1 MANGV
6 SKLQL
11 LIDLRNRLGAG
22 LNSARQQVERATGG
36 MQRRLDAFSNSNSR
50 LFSAIEDRV
59 PGVSGALGMLANPYV
74 LITAAVLAAGMAM
87 VKFTGMANDWRVGLA
102 EVNVTAGMTQ
112 TELDG
117 LSTKL
122 LEIGG
127 RNVAPLEEVPK
138 AFNRIISAGLDVNT
152 SLQALEPTLRAAKAG
167 FADVETTAMAA
178 VSVMNSSGRGVN
190 EVYDVLFQTVKDGN
204 AKFKDIAQYLPKII
218 PVARN
223 VGFALDETAGAYA
236 SLTTKLSA
244 EASSTALEGIMRS
257 FSDKDRVKAF
267 KGIGVNIFD
276 KKGMSRSLIDIMSD
290 LEKEMSG
297 LTDKQ
302 RMLKF
307 GKLGLDQAAVLG
319 LSTLIQDMP
328 NLKSSIDA
336 TVNSQGA
343 LNKAYADA
351 ATPFDDF
358 KQVLNLIKIEAIGI
372 GAAILPVLS
381 AIGKGVLF
389 LVQNLDIIGG
399 VLGGL
404 AIAWSIMNAKLLL
417 YAAINGILAVKTGIA
432 TAAQWAFNIAASANP
447 IGLIVLA
454 IGALIGGLVVA
465 YNKFDKFR
473 AIMQVVWEVIKEMAT
488 QIGGLLKD
496 IFTLNFKGLKEG
508 LSNFKMPDMAEIQQR
523 IKLKTE
529 TSGDFT
535 GVNKDGT
542 PVKPG
547 VSPIA
552 VADAKSIGSGSQTK
566 SVTINI
572 DSFVKGFSPTSQSIN
587 GMNKDE
593 LERWMTEMFMRVV
606 RSAETAM

>member
-36 MQRRLDAFSNSNSR
+36 MQRRLDAFSQSNTR

-59 PGVSGALGMLANPYV
+59 PGVSGALDMLANPYV
-74 LITAAVLAAGMAM
+74 LITAAVLTAGMAM
-87 VKFTGMANDWRVGLA
+87 VKFTGMANDWKVGLA
-102 EVNVTAGMTQ
+102 EINVTAGMTQ
-112 TELDG
+112 TELGG
-117 LSTKL
+117 LSDKL
-122 LEIGG
+122 LQIGG
-127 RNVAPLEEVPK
+127 RNVAPLEEIPK
-138 AFNRIISAGLDVNT
+138 AFNRIISAGLSVND
-152 SLQALEPTLRAAKAG
+152 SLATLEPTLRAAKAG
-167 FADVETTAMAA
+167 FTDVETVAAAA
-178 VSVMNSSGRGVN
+178 VATMQSSGQDAN
-190 EVYDVLFQTVKDGN
+190 KVYDVLFATLNKGN

-351 ATPFDDF
+351 AAPFDDF
-358 KQVLNLIKIEAIGI
+358 KQVLNLIKVQAIGI
-372 GAAILPVLS
+372 GTAILPVLS

-404 AIAWSIMNAKLLL
+404 AIAWSIMNAKLIL
-417 YAAINGILAVKTGIA
+417 YAAINGILAVRTGIA
-432 TAAQWAFNIAASANP
+432 TAAQWAFNVAASANP

-473 AIMQVVWEVIKEMAT
+473 EMIQITWEVIKNLAS
-488 QIGGLLKD
+488 QIGGLLVD
-496 IFTLNFKGLKEG
+496 IFDFNLEG
-508 LSNFKMPDMAEIQQR
+508 IKDKVVNFKMPDLNEIR
-523 IKLKTE
+523 AKIKVDSE
-529 TSGDFT
+529 TSGDFA

-547 VSPIA
+547 ISPVA
-552 VADAKSIGSGSQTK
+552 AADAKSIGTGSQTK

>member
-87 VKFTGMANDWRVGLA
+87 VKFTGMANDWKVGLA
-102 EVNVTAGMTQ
+102 EINVTAGMTQ
-112 TELDG
+112 TELGG
-117 LSTKL
+117 LSDKL

-127 RNVAPLEEVPK
+127 RNVAPLEEIPK
-138 AFNRIISAGLDVNT
+138 AFNRIISAGLSVND
-152 SLQALEPTLRAAKAG
+152 SLATLEPTLRAAKAG
-167 FADVETTAMAA
+167 FTDVETVAAAA
-178 VSVMNSSGRGVN
+178 VSTMQSSGQDANR
-190 EVYDVLFQTVKDGN
+190 VYDVLFATLNKGN
-204 AKFKDIAQYLPKII
+204 AKFKDIAQYLPKVI

-244 EASSTALEGIMRS
+244 EVSSTALEGIMRS

-351 ATPFDDF
+351 AAPFDDF
-358 KQVLNLIKIEAIGI
+358 KQVLNLIKVQAIGI
-372 GAAILPVLS
+372 GTAILPVLS

-417 YAAINGILAVKTGIA
+417 YAAINGILAVRTGIA
-432 TAAQWAFNIAASANP
+432 TAAQWAFNVAASANP

-473 AIMQVVWEVIKEMAT
+473 EMIQITWEVIKNLAS
-488 QIGGLLKD
+488 QIGGLLVD
-496 IFTLNFKGLKEG
+496 IFDFNLEG
-508 LSNFKMPDMAEIQQR
+508 IKDKVANFKMPDLNEIR
-523 IKLKTE
+523 AKIKVDSE
-529 TSGDFT
+529 TSGDFA

-542 PVKPG
+542 SVKPG

-552 VADAKSIGSGSQTK
+552 VADAKSIGTGSQTK

-572 DSFVKGFSPTSQSIN
+572 DSFVKGFNPTSQSVN